1 MLPGC
6 HDTLRY
12 ARPKRRSQA
21 LEALTRLTAEEREDM
36 LHRKLAWLLVISTF
50 ATVTTAIAQDTPT
63 QVLITNVNIFDGTSD
78 QLSMGQDLLVEGNLI
93 KQVGRGLSA
102 GSGATTIDGGGRT
115 LMPGLIEAHAH
126 LSLHGDLFQ
135 IRNEQNWMYIGAKSG
150 VEAGRMLMRG
160 FTTARDAAGPVIGLR
175 KVIDAGHVP
184 GPRIYAAGPALSQTG
199 GHFDIRGLS
208 EPNYY
213 FLGVPDAKQ
222 WMEYA
227 YLADGVPEVQ
237 KAAREIFRKGASHIK
252 IMAGG
257 GVATVYDPL
266 DGLQFTPEEIR
277 AIVVEC
283 EKVGSYA
290 MAHIYTPEAITIAL
304 NAGVKCIDHGM
315 LIDDKTMKLLKAK
328 DAWLV
333 PSLAVGLFTP
343 EELDFAWPTPETKA
357 KGARIIAG
365 MENEVILAKKY
376 NVKLG
381 FGTDFFGPTNEAFA
395 NQVLEF
401 KARAK
406 YFTPL
411 EILKQ
416 ATSNNAA
423 ILAMSGPMMNP
434 YKEGPLGVIQEG
446 AYADLLIVDGNP
458 LEDILLLTNPENNLS
473 VIMKDGK
480 IYKNTLN

>member
-1 MLPGC
+1 MKTTRRNEEMNTRALRTGLTLAAALVALTTLPG
-6 HDTLRY
+6 DLW
-12 ARPKRRSQA
+12 AAEK
-21 LEALTRLTAEEREDM
+21 EA
-36 LHRKLAWLLVISTF
+36 
-50 ATVTTAIAQDTPT
+50 PT
-63 QVLITNVNIFDGTSD
+63 QILITNVDVWDGTSD
-78 QLSMGQDLLVEGNLI
+78 ELAIGQSVLVEGNLI
-93 KQVGRGLSA
+93 KQVGSNIDAPG
-102 GSGATTIDGGGRT
+102 GATVIDGGGRT
-115 LMPGLIEAHAH
+115 LIPGLIEAHAH

-135 IRNEQNWMYIGAKSG
+135 IRNDFNWMYIGAKSG
-150 VEAGRMLMRG
+150 AEATRMLMRG
-160 FTTARDAAGPVIGLR
+160 FTTARDAAGPTVGLR
-175 KVIDAGHVP
+175 KAIDAGHVD
-184 GPRIYAAGPALSQTG
+184 GPRIYSAGPALSQTG
-199 GHFDIRGLS
+199 GHFDIRGLN

-213 FLGVPDAKQ
+213 FLGTTDPKQ

-277 AIVVEC
+277 AIVVET

-290 MAHIYTPEAITIAL
+290 MAHIYTPEAIKIAL
-304 NAGVKCIDHGM
+304 NAGVRCIDHGM
-315 LIDDKTMKLLKAK
+315 LIDDATMKLLKEK
-328 DAWLV
+328 DAFLV

-343 EELDFAWPTPETKA
+343 EELDFAWPTKETKE

-365 MENEVILAKKY
+365 MENEVKLAKKY
-376 NVKLG
+376 GVKIG
-381 FGTDFFGPTNEAFA
+381 FGTDFFGPTRAEFA

-411 EILKQ
+411 ETLKQ
-416 ATSNNAA
+416 ATSTNAA
-423 ILAMSGPMMNP
+423 IVAMSGPMMNP
-434 YKEGPLGVIQEG
+434 YKDGPLGVIEEG

-458 LEDILLLTNPENNLS
+458 LEDILLLTDPEKNLK

>member
-1 MLPGC
+1 MRQFIRM
-6 HDTLRY
+6 TV
-12 ARPKRRSQA
+12 
-21 LEALTRLTAEEREDM
+21 T
-36 LHRKLAWLLVISTF
+36 LLVAFSALLVSQQTQ
-50 ATVTTAIAQDTPT
+50 AQEKAPT
-63 QVLITNVNIFDGTSD
+63 QVLITNVNVWDGTSD
-78 QLSMGQDLLVEGNLI
+78 GLKNGQSVLVEGNLI
-93 KQVGRGLSA
+93 KQVGVNISA
-102 GSGATTIDGGGRT
+102 PADATVIDGGGRT

-126 LSLHGDLFQ
+126 LSLHGNLFQ
-135 IRNEQNWMYIGAKSG
+135 IRNDFNWMYVGAKSG
-150 VEAGRMLMRG
+150 QEAGRMLMRG
-160 FTTARDAAGPVIGLR
+160 FTTARDAAGPTIGLR

-199 GHFDIRGLS
+199 GHFDIRGLN

-222 WMEYA
+222 WMEYG

-304 NAGVKCIDHGM
+304 NAGVKSIDHGM
-315 LIDDKTMKLLKAK
+315 LIDDKTMKLLKDK
-328 DAWLV
+328 DAFLV

-343 EELDFAWPTPETKA
+343 EELAFAWPTKETKA

-365 MENEVILAKKY
+365 MENEVILAKKHK
-376 NVKLG
+376 VKIG
-381 FGTDFFGPTNEAFA
+381 FGTDFFGPTNAAFA
-395 NQVLEF
+395 MQSLEF

-416 ATSNNAA
+416 ATSVNAS
-423 ILAMSGPMMNP
+423 IVAMSGPMMNP
-434 YKEGPLGVIQEG
+434 YLDGPLGVIKEG
-446 AYADLLIVDGNP
+446 AYADMLIVDGNP
-458 LEDILLLTNPENNLS
+458 LEDILLLVEPEKNLK

-480 IYKNTLN
+480 IYKNTLK